1 MKSIMRLIALITG
14 ICAILF
20 TIYWFFW
27 IGKKISYELM
37 YEGMVRSTI
46 EQMVEP
52 SALKED

>member
-1 MKSIMRLIALITG
+1 MKAIMQLIALITG

-20 TIYWFFW
+20 TIYGFFW